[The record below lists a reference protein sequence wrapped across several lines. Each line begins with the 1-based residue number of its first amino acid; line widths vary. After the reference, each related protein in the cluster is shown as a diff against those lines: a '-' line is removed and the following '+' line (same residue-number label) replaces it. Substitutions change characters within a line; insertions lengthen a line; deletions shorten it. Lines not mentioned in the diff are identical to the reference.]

1 MLGLLPMTHPPSAP
15 WALSG
20 VQLRAL
26 SQGSLVKVLPA
37 WEERVCGWGG
47 GDMELYQKYGDGG
60 EAPGSRA
67 CVRIPE
73 MLCLKGDRKSVV

>member
-1 MLGLLPMTHPPSAP
+1 M
-15 WALSG
+15 
-20 VQLRAL
+20 
-26 SQGSLVKVLPA
+26 KVLPA

-73 MLCLKGDRKSVV
+73 MLCLKVGDFYGTVHRGPWENGFGPECVGGEW

>member
-47 GDMELYQKYGDGG
+47 GRHG
-60 EAPGSRA
+60 A
-67 CVRIPE
+67 IPE
-73 MLCLKGDRKSVV
+73 VRRWG